1 MLITRDRPDSKRGPA
16 SWFTGDVWI
25 DDVASP
31 PAPARMRAVN
41 VHFAPGART
50 HWHTHPLGQAIHVTE
65 GTGRAQR
72 EGGPVETIRAGETV
86 WFEAGELHWHGAAPG
101 TLMTHLAIQEAD
113 DDGNTATWFD
123 PVSDE
128 QYAA

>member
-1 MLITRDRPDSKRGPA
+1 MLITRNRPDSKRGPA
-16 SWFTGDVWI
+16 AWFTGDVWI

-31 PAPARMRAVN
+31 PAPARLRALN

-50 HWHTHPLGQAIHVTE
+50 HWHTHPVGQAIHVTE
-65 GTGRAQR
+65 GTGRAQH

-113 DDGNTATWFD
+113 EDGNAATWFD
-123 PVSDE
+123 PVTDE
-128 QYAA
+128 QYGA